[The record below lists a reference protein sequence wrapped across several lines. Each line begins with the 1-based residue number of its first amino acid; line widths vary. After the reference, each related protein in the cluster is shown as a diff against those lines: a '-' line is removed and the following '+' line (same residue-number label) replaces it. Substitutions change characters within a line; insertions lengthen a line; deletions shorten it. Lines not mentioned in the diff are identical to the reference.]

1 MISEQD
7 EHVRH
12 ILDRKGKI
20 EDLKAMT
27 LDKIK
32 KYSHSRS
39 LKPVSKPKTAT
50 GNLGSQP
57 GTGVKQTTKYERTVQ
72 RTTYK
77 HY

>member
-20 EDLKAMT
+20 EDLKALT
-27 LDKIK
+27 IEKIK
-32 KYSHSRS
+32 KYSHSRLVNS
-39 LKPVSKPKTAT
+39 STKVKAPAAPVK
-50 GNLGSQP
+50 SQ
-57 GTGVKQTTKYERTVQ
+57 TVKYERTVQ

-77 HY
+77 NH